1 MFQKLRSHLS
11 LQLLLLT
18 MFFVLLAE
26 VLIYVPSVVNFRK
39 TWLEER
45 LAAANI
51 AILAIEAAPDHMI
64 GEMLSRKLLGN
75 AGVVA
80 ISLKQKDKRQ
90 LVLNT
95 DQPLNVAMRYDM
107 RDASYSD
114 MIRDTIKSLF
124 HFHPHKSLIQVK
136 GYANFMQADAT
147 QQNPVIHD
155 EGTFI
160 EIIFYENLLCEDM
173 RRFSINVMLLSIIIS
188 LITAGLV
195 YFSLSCLLIRP
206 VQKMTR
212 SVAAFRAAPENAPID
227 LSDEGRADEI
237 GIVMRELA
245 AMQNEIR
252 AALIQKRHLAQL
264 GESVSKIN
272 HDLRNILSSAQ
283 MVSDHLSNVD
293 NPVVQK
299 LAPRFVK
306 AVDRAIRLCENTLK
320 YGNAGL
326 EEPDISSVPLLPIVE
341 EVCLSLGVTDLGGI
355 HIMPDFPE
363 DLTIQADSDQIFRV
377 FLNLSRNAVQA
388 MKDSGTITFT
398 ARKEDGQTIIDIKDN
413 GPGIPGQIKAT
424 LFQPFHGS
432 SNGGAGLGLAISKEI
447 LEAHGGALELV
458 KSDGDGTHFRIILQ
472 TV

>member
-355 HIMPDFPE
+355 HIIPDFPE
-363 DLTIQADSDQIFRV
+363 DITIQADSDQIFRV

-447 LEAHGGALELV
+447 LEAHGGTLELV

>member
-18 MFFVLLAE
+18 IFFVLLAE

-64 GEMLSRKLLGN
+64 SEMLSRKLLGN

-95 DQPLNVAMRYDM
+95 DQPLNVAMRYDI
-107 RDASYSD
+107 RDPSYSD
-114 MIRDTIKSLF
+114 MIRDTMKSLF
-124 HFHPHKSLIQVK
+124 HTHPHKSLIQVK

-147 QQNPVIHD
+147 QQNPAKPD
-155 EGTFI
+155 EDTFI
-160 EIIFYENLLCEDM
+160 EIIFHENLLCEDM

-195 YFSLSCLLIRP
+195 YFSLSYLLIRP
-206 VQKMTR
+206 VQKMTK
-212 SVAAFRAAPENAPID
+212 SVTAFRAAPENAPID
-227 LSDEGRADEI
+227 LSVEGRADEI

-252 AALIQKRHLAQL
+252 AALIQKKHLAQL

-283 MVSDHLSNVD
+283 MVSDHLSSVD

-320 YGNAGL
+320 YGKAGV
-326 EEPDISSVPLLPIVE
+326 EKPDLSAVNLKHIIE
-341 EVCLSLGVTDLGGI
+341 EVCLSLGVTDLGNI
-355 HIMPDFPE
+355 QIIPDFPE
-363 DLTIQADSDQIFRV
+363 NFTIHADSDQIFRV

-388 MKDSGTITFT
+388 MKDGGEITFS
-398 ARKEDGQTIIDIKDN
+398 ARKENDQTIIDIKDN

-447 LEAHGGALELV
+447 LEAHGGTLELV
-458 KSDGDGTHFRIILQ
+458 KSDEDGSHFRIVLANK
-472 TV
+472 